1 MGVTSGQDPQI
12 IMYKIPLSQPSFDKN
27 EWENLK
33 ECIESTW
40 ISSAGHFINKFEEK
54 YAPFV
59 GTKYAISV
67 CNGTAALHLA
77 LLGLS
82 IGQGDEV
89 IVPAL
94 TFVASVN
101 CVSYLGAKVVLADI
115 DPVTWTVDPEN
126 VEELI
131 TNKTKAI
138 IAVHLYGYPADLVR
152 LRKIADKHGL
162 FLIEDA
168 AEAIG
173 AEIKG
178 KKVGSIGDIG
188 CFSFYGNKIITTG
201 EGGMITLNSKELAEK
216 IILYKNHGEG
226 KPKYYHPVVGFNYRM
241 TNLQAAV
248 GLAQLEKIDDFLS
261 KRERIDRLYRKYL
274 DNIPGLILP
283 PEDTEDRHGVCWLF
297 SFLVNNKFRMSRGQ
311 LMKHLD
317 KYGVETRP
325 FFIPMHKMPMY
336 RDNKSYPVS
345 ERVSIEGL
353 NLPTFT
359 DLTEKEI
366 IRIARIIKSI

>member
-1 MGVTSGQDPQI
+1 
-12 IMYKIPLSQPSFDKN
+12 MYKIPLSQPSFDKN

-94 TFVASVN
+94 TFVASAN

-126 VEELI
+126 VEKLI
-131 TNKTKAI
+131 TKKTKAI

-201 EGGMITLNSKELAEK
+201 EGGMITLNSKELVEK
-216 IILYKNHGEG
+216 ITMYKNHGEG

-248 GLAQLEKIDDFLS
+248 GLAQLEKIDDFLA

-274 DNIPGLILP
+274 KNIPGIVLP
-283 PEDTEDRHGVCWLF
+283 PQDSEERQGVCWLF
-297 SFLVNNKFRMSRGQ
+297 SILLKARPLRPRLINYLESHGI
-311 LMKHLD
+311 
-317 KYGVETRP
+317 ETRP
-325 FFIPMHKMPMY
+325 FFIPMHKLPMY
-336 RDNKSYPVS
+336 RDNKSYPVTEKIS
-345 ERVSIEGL
+345 KEGL

-359 DLTEKEI
+359 GLTEKQI
-366 IRIARIIKSI
+366 VYIAGKITKFNLGG

>member
-1 MGVTSGQDPQI
+1 MTIPFLELCSNYTEIAEELNEAYFRVMASGQFILGEEVTKFTDEFAQ
-12 IMYKIPLSQPSFDKN
+12 YCGVAH
-27 EWENLK
+27 
-33 ECIESTW
+33 CI
-40 ISSAGHFINKFEEK
+40 G
-54 YAPFV
+54 V
-59 GTKYAISV
+59 G
-67 CNGTAALHLA
+67 NGLDAMHLILHA
-77 LLGLS
+77 YG
-82 IGQGDEV
+82 IGPGDEV
-89 IVPAL
+89 IVPSN
-94 TFVASVN
+94 TFVATWLAILH
-101 CVSYLGAKVVLADI
+101 CGAT
-115 DPVTWTVDPEN
+115 PVAVDPDPNTFNIQPEY
-126 VEELI
+126 VRKAI
-131 TNKTKAI
+131 TSRTKAI

-283 PEDTEDRHGVCWLF
+283 PEDAEDRHGVCWLF
-297 SFLVNNKFRMSRGQ
+297 SFLVNNKFRMSRDQ

-317 KYGVETRP
+317 KYGIETRP